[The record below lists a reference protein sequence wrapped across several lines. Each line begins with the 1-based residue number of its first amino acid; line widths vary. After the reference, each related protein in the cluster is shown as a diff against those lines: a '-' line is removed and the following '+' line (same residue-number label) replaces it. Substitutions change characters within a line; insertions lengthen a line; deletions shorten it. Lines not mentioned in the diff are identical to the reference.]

1 MHKLKKYKTK
11 VEVTTGPNPGFCFPY
26 PSSFS
31 ILHFSNAILT
41 YCFTANF
48 GLETNM
54 ALRNDLLF
62 FSIQKNIPRI
72 LGIGVGFRSCV
83 FTWIAFCKST
93 GSKFSCI
100 FLTTPCL
107 SASDT
112 AEGRVPLSGYAQA
125 GHCPRNRQSLDLQP
139 VSNLRICR
147 NNSSVRSDSRV
158 SA

>member
-1 MHKLKKYKTK
+1 MGIEIRYVGDKRRSRIILHSILSYKTGHTLLSNAQLKKYKTK

-62 FSIQKNIPRI
+62 FSIPKNIPRI

-100 FLTTPCL
+100 F
-107 SASDT
+107 S
-112 AEGRVPLSGYAQA
+112 
-125 GHCPRNRQSLDLQP
+125 
-139 VSNLRICR
+139 
-147 NNSSVRSDSRV
+147 NNSLPFCV
-158 SA
+158 

>member
-1 MHKLKKYKTK
+1 MGIEIRYVGDKRRSRIILHSILSYKTGH
-11 VEVTTGPNPGFCFPY
+11 TLLSNAQTTSPFGCLNNCYFNILSNFSGSPHTGPNPGFCFPY

-62 FSIQKNIPRI
+62 FGIPKTLPRI

-100 FLTTPCL
+100 F
-107 SASDT
+107 S
-112 AEGRVPLSGYAQA
+112 
-125 GHCPRNRQSLDLQP
+125 
-139 VSNLRICR
+139 
-147 NNSSVRSDSRV
+147 NNSLPFCV
-158 SA
+158 